1 MGNQITS
8 FLKTRNSLKTFSDSK
23 YKVLSAG
30 KMRNTHVLRARVFY
44 LRIVQVTTEGL
55 ARAKNG
61 MRYEARMPR
70 RRT

>member
-1 MGNQITS
+1 
-8 FLKTRNSLKTFSDSK
+8 
-23 YKVLSAG
+23 
-30 KMRNTHVLRARVFY
+30 MRNTHVLRARVFY

>member
-30 KMRNTHVLRARVFY
+30 KIRNTQTSIACACFLPENRAGDHG
-44 LRIVQVTTEGL
+44 GL
-55 ARAKNG
+55 G
-61 MRYEARMPR
+61 QGEEWDEV
-70 RRT
+70 